1 MTRHKVVIPVNG
13 SEFSQ
18 QIVDYVT
25 KFLPAEENQL
35 VLLKVGQRQE
45 GFIGRPARLA
55 GPDTD
60 VEMYDTSQ
68 DVTEATH
75 PIYAIQVEQ
84 SVAAEYRLEMQPL
97 MNALEQKGYDVAFE
111 VRFGSPGEQIVEYI
125 ENRDVD
131 LVAMTTHSRSGLNRL
146 IFGSVAEYV
155 SHNVSIPILMVRP
168 VYS

>member
-13 SEFSQ
+13 SEFSR

-25 KFLPAEENQL
+25 KFLPPEDNEL
-35 VLLKVGQRQE
+35 VLLKVGHRQE
-45 GFIGRPARLA
+45 GLVGRPARLA

-75 PIYAIQVEQ
+75 PIFATQMEQ
-84 SVAAEYRLEMQPL
+84 SAAAEYRLEMQPL
-97 MNALEQKGYDVAFE
+97 VNALEEKGYEVNFE
-111 VRFGSPGEQIVEYI
+111 VRFGNPGEQIVDYV
-125 ENRDVD
+125 ENHDVD

-146 IFGSVAEYV
+146 IFGSVAEHV
-155 SHNVSIPILMVRP
+155 SHHVSIPILMVRP